1 MSAKVGRGGSNA
13 AKQAFTN
20 QLFYN
25 AFEQRQVYNSI
36 VLLFSFDLKD
46 FYYYQVFIGFTF
58 YVINLLWYLFALISH
73 NIL

>member
-13 AKQAFTN
+13 AKQTFTN

-25 AFEQRQVYNSI
+25 AFEQRQVYHSI

-46 FYYYQVFIGFTF
+46 FYYY
-58 YVINLLWYLFALISH
+58 
-73 NIL
+73 